1 MSSKTKEHTAVKAS
15 ERMMRLITQPT
26 YILQLRDTFC
36 VQQRVP
42 IGFTLKKKIQNFN
55 LFGNLEDLTAWS
67 SDEVG
72 SLMCGRALL
81 WGHMQKFQSLL

>member
-1 MSSKTKEHTAVKAS
+1 
-15 ERMMRLITQPT
+15 MMLITQPT

-42 IGFTLKKKIQNFN
+42 ISFTLKKKKIQNFN

-72 SLMCGRALL
+72 SLMCGTALL